1 MEQSLDDVIKEIQR
15 DSTPFPRMESAGA
28 AGIPTP
34 VSAGASDLETH
45 LAARPD
51 VAPLMLAGEPAGV
64 AARQETN
71 AADTAHLLSSGLS
84 ERQRK
89 LPKIDYRMV
98 GGLVAVLLLIVGVG
112 SATLLTQESQE
123 LRQRAYQPIAT
134 VTPIPEFQPV
144 ATPLPAP
151 VEAIPEPQP
160 MAAVLP
166 IILGVVGFIG
176 LIIIIAFVFWAFVV

>member
-15 DSTPFPRMESAGA
+15 ESTPFPRMESAGA
-28 AGIPTP
+28 AGVATP
-34 VSAGASDLETH
+34 VSAGVSGLETH

-51 VAPLMLAGEPAGV
+51 AAPLMLAGEPAGV

-123 LRQRAYQPIAT
+123 LRQRAYQPVAT
-134 VTPIPEFQPV
+134 VTPIPQFQASPTPV
-144 ATPLPAP
+144 PAVIEETPAP
-151 VEAIPEPQP
+151 EPASAI
-160 MAAVLP
+160 LP
-166 IILGVVGFIG
+166 IILGVAGFIG
-176 LIIIIAFVFWAFVV
+176 LIIIVAFVFWAFVV